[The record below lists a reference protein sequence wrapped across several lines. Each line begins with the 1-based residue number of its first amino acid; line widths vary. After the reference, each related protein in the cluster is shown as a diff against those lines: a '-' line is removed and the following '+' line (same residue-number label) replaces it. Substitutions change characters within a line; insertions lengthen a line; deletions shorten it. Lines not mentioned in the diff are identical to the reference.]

1 MLRRARVSGG
11 LPYRALDCGK
21 VQFRFP
27 FLQSTNMKSLILSL
41 MVTVVVSSRALADGM
56 PDDTPQHST
65 LYYNG
70 PILTMAGDEPVFAEA
85 LLEQGG
91 RIVFVGA
98 LAEARKVS
106 STSTVDFDLA
116 GSTLMPGLIEP
127 HLHPSLAAIML
138 QNEIIAP
145 YDWKIP
151 SGVKKG
157 VSGEAKYR
165 ERIAESIRQNATP
178 GELYFIW
185 GYHQLWHGTL
195 SRAVL
200 NEIAGDQP
208 VGIIHRSFH
217 EIYLNDAAIS
227 LLGIKQ
233 EDFAGNPQVDWEN
246 GHFFEGGWLALVP
259 RMGPILLKPE
269 KYRQGLASMSAL
281 LRRNGITTIA
291 EPGFPSADFDL
302 ELSLLKDE
310 MAGNPPY
317 DVYLIPSGTQLYS
330 MKGGNREAMGFIEG
344 LAANEAYN
352 TRNVHFLPKQIK
364 LFADGAIYSQLMQ
377 MKDGYTD
384 GHEGEWMT
392 PLDLFRKQ
400 VELYWNNG
408 YKIHVH
414 ANGDLGQ
421 QMVID
426 LLSEMQAEKP
436 RKDHRFTLHHMGYFT
451 AEMTDQMAEL
461 GMEASVN
468 PYYLWALAEKYSEH
482 GLGPKRAENLVALGL
497 LVDRNIPVSFHSDFS
512 MAPVE
517 PLTLAWT
524 AVNRVT
530 SQGSALSQDQRIPL
544 YDALKGVTVNAARAL
559 NLEERIGTLEAGKR
573 ANFTIL
579 RENPFEIDP
588 RHLKDIEIQGVV
600 YKGIYHASE
609 ETMNRA
615 DERHRVGGYQEV
627 EVDQRVEEALS
638 YVLSRMNTQAGLERI
653 VSAKAQVV
661 NGMNYDITFR
671 LDDGQTWN
679 AVVYRDLSGDF
690 ASLQEPQRK

>member
-1 MLRRARVSGG
+1 MNILTRTAALLAALSSSLLVSGFAVAA
-11 LPYRALDCGK
+11 PA
-21 VQFRFP
+21 Q
-27 FLQSTNMKSLILSL
+27 
-41 MVTVVVSSRALADGM
+41 A
-56 PDDTPQHST
+56 T
-65 LYYNG
+65 LYHNG
-70 PILTMAGDEPVFAEA
+70 PILTMAGEAPVFAEA
-85 LLEQGG
+85 LLEQDG

-98 LAEARKVS
+98 LAEAKQRS
-106 STSTVDFDLA
+106 SKETAEFDLSGA
-116 GSTLMPGLIEP
+116 TLMPGFIEP

-145 YDWKIP
+145 YDWTLP

-157 VSGEAKYR
+157 VSGEAQYR
-165 ERIAESIRQNATP
+165 QRIAESIKQNARP

-185 GYHQLWHGTL
+185 GYHQLWHGAL
-195 SRAVL
+195 SRALL
-200 NEIAGDQP
+200 NEIAGNQP

-233 EDFAGNPQVDWEN
+233 EDFVGNPQVDWES

-259 RMGPILLKPE
+259 RMAPVMLKPE
-269 KYRQGLASMSAL
+269 KYRQGLASMSAI
-281 LRRNGITTIA
+281 LRQNGITTIA
-291 EPGFPSADFDL
+291 EPGFPSANFEL

-317 DVYLIPSGTQLYS
+317 DVYLIPSGTQLYG
-330 MKGGNREAMGFIEG
+330 MKGGNREAMAFIEG
-344 LAANEAYN
+344 LATNSAYN
-352 TRNVHFLPKQIK
+352 TQNVHFLPKQVK

-392 PLDLFRKQ
+392 PLDLFREQ
-400 VELYWNNG
+400 VKLYWKNG

-426 LLSEMQAEKP
+426 VVSAMQTESP

-451 AEMTDQMAEL
+451 AAMTDQMAEL
-461 GMEASVN
+461 DMEASVN
-468 PYYLWALAEKYSEH
+468 PYYLWALADKYSEY
-482 GLGPKRAENLVALGL
+482 GLGPKRAENLVALRL
-497 LVDRNIPVSFHSDFS
+497 LVDRDIPLSFHSDFS

-530 SQGSALSQDQRIPL
+530 SQGSAFSQDQRIPL
-544 YDALKGVTVNAARAL
+544 YDALKAVTVNAARAL
-559 NLEERIGTLEAGKR
+559 DLEGEIGTLEAGKT

-579 RENPFEIDP
+579 RDNPFEVDP
-588 RHLKDIEIQGVV
+588 MRLKDNEVEGIV
-600 YKGIYHASE
+600 YRGTFHANGATVKSSK
-609 ETMNRA
+609 
-615 DERHRVGGYQEV
+615 ERQVVGGYRDV
-627 EVDQRVEEALS
+627 PVDQRAAEA
-638 YVLSRMNTQAGLERI
+638 VRQ
-653 VSAKAQVV
+653 
-661 NGMNYDITFR
+661 
-671 LDDGQTWN
+671 
-679 AVVYRDLSGDF
+679 
-690 ASLQEPQRK
+690 